1 MNTQERLIEVIE
13 RIRSNRRVAKSI
25 RDGIRAECQQSKP
38 YREHAE
44 IVAENKEKM
53 KRIEASVCD
62 QKDIEQLENLKAEI
76 KNDQQVL
83 TDLALTA
90 YSKGENI
97 EIDRTEEGER
107 YTPVFKVTFQMKLL

>member
-1 MNTQERLIEVIE
+1 MNTQEKIIEVLE

-25 RDGIRAECQQSKP
+25 REGIRAECQQSKA

-44 IVAENKEKM
+44 VVADHKQKM

-62 QKDIEQLENLKAEI
+62 QKDIQQLENMKAEI

-83 TDLALTA
+83 TDLALNA
-90 YSKGENI
+90 YTKGENI

-107 YTPVFKVTFQMKLL
+107 YTPVFKVTFQMQLL